1 MCLYI
6 YVYFIQ
12 SMYSINSVIV
22 GFWPSTAN
30 CDLCALTVKY
40 SSISSF
46 FIAKMD
52 NFASVF

>member
-1 MCLYI
+1 MD
-6 YVYFIQ
+6 
-12 SMYSINSVIV
+12 SINCVIV
-22 GFWPSTAN
+22 GFWHSTAN

-46 FIAKMD
+46 FIAKIV